1 MEMNYFKK
9 TGKMMVAACM
19 LAGLPFIPGTV
30 SASELQTQMMSVQME
45 STTLKELFDLI
56 EEKFNYTFL
65 IRNNDINLNER
76 ISIDMSNRSVEE
88 ILTTALKNQHADF
101 VVNNN
106 RIVVNNNRIVVY
118 KSSSNPNALRNAE
131 RMVAQQTITISGTI
145 VDAVTGEPIIGA
157 NVLVKGTTNGT
168 STDFDGKFSLEAPAG
183 ATLVVSYIG
192 YVNHEV
198 KATSAPMTIRIK
210 EDTQNLEEVV
220 VVGYGV

>member
-101 VVNNN
+101 
-106 RIVVNNNRIVVY
+106 VVY

-220 VVGYGV
+220 VVGYGVQKRKA

>member
-1 MEMNYFKK
+1 
-9 TGKMMVAACM
+9 M
-19 LAGLPFIPGTV
+19 L
-30 SASELQTQMMSVQME
+30 
-45 STTLKELFDLI
+45 
-56 EEKFNYTFL
+56 
-65 IRNNDINLNER
+65 
-76 ISIDMSNRSVEE
+76 
-88 ILTTALKNQHADF
+88 ILL
-101 VVNNN
+101 
-106 RIVVNNNRIVVY
+106 VNNNRIVVY
-118 KSSSNPNALRNAE
+118 KSSSNPNELRNAE

-145 VDAVTGEPIIGA
+145 VDAVTGEPVIGA

-220 VVGYGV
+220 VVGYGVQKKESLTGAMQVVSNEKLLDATSPTVENLLSGKAPGVQVTSGGGQPALPVRW